1 MGNDHFFLLNSK
13 ICSLGFIYFQKGYE
27 HKKKK
32 NCEKKEKKIEF
43 PCLKYI

>member
-1 MGNDHFFLLNSK
+1 MGNGHFFLLNSK
-13 ICSLGFIYFQKGYE
+13 ICSLRFLYFQKGYE

-32 NCEKKEKKIEF
+32 MWKEKKIEF